1 MELSVIDNGKEL
13 KQELLHLE
21 KLLLEKAIELARR
34 TYKAILEEIDAL
46 IKRLRVKTLSIEHK
60 RSTWYRTRL
69 GIVKVTRRQYRDEK
83 GYYHYLLD
91 ELLGMEKYRH
101 TTMAVQDIAL
111 DLASSMTFRG
121 SSEVLRKTSAIDLS
135 HQTIHRLLSRI
146 ADTCLEKQAKA
157 TEWFL
162 ETGELPPSEGKKVA
176 RLMVEADGVMISLQR
191 EKAKKAEVKVGIAYE
206 GWQKVGKDRY
216 RTVNKTSVA
225 DIADSD
231 TYWSTVALKLHQKYD
246 LCNIKDVIV
255 GGDGAGWIKEGVDY
269 FGGRFQLCRYHLNR
283 ELCYA
288 LGHDRERIRAIQE
301 SCNKGKIDTAL
312 KQLEEAANRATGDK
326 ARGIRSASR
335 YVLSNASG
343 LQDYRQD
350 MGDAKGLRRAGAIE
364 GNVDKLVVR
373 RMKNQGMSWTLQGV
387 RRMLWLRINSREG
400 TLTNQLYGKSKKSG
414 IPGIPLKRIN
424 RVVDKAIKRK
434 YFECFNAGLP
444 ALYGPHASRP
454 WVKLLK
460 SLTEVYA

>member
-1 MELSVIDNGKEL
+1 MG
-13 KQELLHLE
+13 
-21 KLLLEKAIELARR
+21 
-34 TYKAILEEIDAL
+34 
-46 IKRLRVKTLSIEHK
+46 
-60 RSTWYRTRL
+60 
-69 GIVKVTRRQYRDEK
+69 
-83 GYYHYLLD
+83 
-91 ELLGMEKYRH
+91 KYRH

-111 DLASSMTFRG
+111 DLASSMTFRR
-121 SSEVLRKTSAIDLS
+121 SSEVLKKTTAVDLS
-135 HQTIHRLLSRI
+135 HQTIHRILNRV
-146 ADTCLEKQAKA
+146 ADACLGQEAKA

-162 ETGELPPSEGKKVA
+162 ETGELPLSKGKKVA

-191 EKAKKAEVKVGIAYE
+191 EKARKAEVKVGIAYE

-216 RTVNKTSVA
+216 RTVHKTSFA

-231 TYWSTVALKLHQKYD
+231 TYWSTAALKLHQKYD
-246 LCNIKDVIV
+246 LCTIKDFIV

-288 LGHDRERIRAIQE
+288 LGHDRERISAIQQ
-301 SCNKGKIDTAL
+301 SCNKGEIDVAL
-312 KQLEEAANRATGDK
+312 RQLEEASNRATGDK
-326 ARGIRSASR
+326 ARGIKKVSR
-335 YVLSNASG
+335 YVQSNAAG
-343 LQDYRQD
+343 LEDYRQD
-350 MGDAKGLRRAGAIE
+350 MGDTEGLRRTGAIE

-373 RMKNQGMSWTLQGV
+373 RMKNQGMSWTLQGI

-400 TLTNQLYGKSKKSG
+400 TLSDQLYSKNKK
-414 IPGIPLKRIN
+414 INVPEIPLKRIH
-424 RVVDKAIKRK
+424 RVVDKAMKHN
-434 YFECFNAGLP
+434 YLEYFNAGLP